1 MKMTSI
7 IIPTSNGLTMLQQ
20 AIGAIR
26 TYTSPHETPYELIVV
41 DNGSTDGTPDWCAR
55 EGVKLIALP
64 ANEGFP
70 AACNRGLRL
79 AKGDYLLLLNNDVT
93 VSEGWLSGMLN
104 VLNGME
110 GAGMVG
116 PVSNYVSGRQL
127 ATYPF
132 STMDE
137 FHQTAAYVRSLQL
150 EAEPIA
156 RLVGF
161 CLLFKREL
169 YAAIGGLDERFSPG
183 HYEDDDYCLRARM
196 LGFGLYMCRSVF
208 VHHQGSAS
216 FKRGEAA
223 ALAQL
228 IERNRGLF
236 IEKWQVD
243 PAQFM

>member
-1 MKMTSI
+1 MTMTSI
-7 IIPTSNGLTMLQQ
+7 ILPTINGLPLLQQ
-20 AIGAIR
+20 AIGSIR
-26 TYTSPHETPYELIVV
+26 TYTNPYKTPFELIVV
-41 DNGSTDGTPDWCAR
+41 DNGSTDGTAEWCAR

-64 ANEGFP
+64 KNEGFP

-93 VSEGWLSGMLN
+93 VSEGWLSGMLD
-104 VLNGME
+104 VLNNVA

-116 PVSNYVSGRQL
+116 PVSNYVSGRQQVP
-127 ATYPF
+127 YPCA
-132 STMDE
+132 TMDE
-137 FHQTAAYVRSLQL
+137 FHRTAADVRARQL
-150 EAEPIA
+150 GAEPIV

-161 CLLFKREL
+161 CLLFKRKVYE
-169 YAAIGGLDERFSPG
+169 AVGSLDERFSPG

-216 FKRGEAA
+216 FKNGDAE
-223 ALAQL
+223 ALAEL
-228 IERNRGLF
+228 IERNRRLF

>member
-1 MKMTSI
+1 MNMTSI
-7 IIPTSNGLTMLQQ
+7 IIPTHNGLPLLQQ

-26 TYTSPHETPYELIVV
+26 TYTSPQETPFEIIVV
-41 DNGSTDGTPDWCAR
+41 DNGSTDGTADWCVQS
-55 EGVKLIALP
+55 GVKLIALP
-64 ANEGFP
+64 TNEGFP

-93 VSEGWLSGMLN
+93 VSAGWLGGMLD
-104 VLNGME
+104 VLNDVE

-127 ATYPF
+127 VEIPF
-132 STMDE
+132 STMNE
-137 FHQTAAYVRSLQL
+137 FHDAAASVREQRLG
-150 EAEPIA
+150 AEPIA

-216 FKRGEAA
+216 FKRGDSSE
-223 ALAQL
+223 LAQL
-228 IERNRGLF
+228 IERNRRLF